1 MNRLN
6 IQERA
11 KILGCLVEGNSI
23 RATARMTGA
32 DKKTVLRL
40 LAEFGAA
47 CRKLH
52 DEKVCNVKSLRV
64 QCDEIWAFCHAKEKN
79 VPADCKGVLGFGDV
93 WTWTALCSDSKL
105 IISYH
110 VGFRD
115 AQDALHLTDD
125 LQKRLANRVQL
136 TTDGHKAYMVAVEES
151 FGGDVDY
158 AMLIKLYGAPQG
170 EGNERRYSPS
180 ECTGAR
186 KERMIGNPDRKHIS
200 TSHVE
205 RMNLNI
211 RMGVRRFTRLTN
223 AFSKKIE
230 NHIHALSLYFAY
242 YNFGRVHQ
250 TLRVTPAMEAGLTD
264 HIWSLEELAALA
276 EPVEKRVLV

>member
-1 MNRLN
+1 M
-6 IQERA
+6 
-11 KILGCLVEGNSI
+11 
-23 RATARMTGA
+23 
-32 DKKTVLRL
+32 RL

-47 CRKLH
+47 CHKLH
-52 DEKVCNVKSLRV
+52 DERVRNVKSARV
-64 QCDEIWAFCHAKEKN
+64 QCDEIWAFCYSKEKN
-79 VPADCKGVLGFGDV
+79 VPDDCKGVLGFGDV
-93 WTWTALCSDSKL
+93 WTWTALCADSKL

-136 TTDGHKAYMVAVEES
+136 TTDGHKAYLVAVEES

-158 AMLIKLYGAPQG
+158 AQLVKLYGAPKGQG
-170 EGNERRYSPS
+170 DERRYSPS

-186 KERMIGNPDRKHIS
+186 KQRVTGDPDRKHIS

-211 RMGVRRFTRLTN
+211 RMGIRRFTRLTN

-230 NHIHALSLYFAY
+230 NHIHALSIYFAY

-250 TLRVTPAMEAGLTD
+250 TLRVTPAMQAGLTD
-264 HIWSLEELAALA
+264 HIWTLEELAALA
-276 EPVEKRVLV
+276 EPAERPALV

>member
-32 DKKTVLRL
+32 DEKTVLRL
-40 LAEFGAA
+40 LAEFGTA
-47 CRKLH
+47 CHRLH
-52 DEKVCNVKSLRV
+52 DEKVRNVKSLRV

-115 AQDALHLTDD
+115 TQDALNLTDD
-125 LQKRLANRVQL
+125 LRKRLANRVQL
-136 TTDGHKAYMVAVEES
+136 TTDGHRAYLVAVEES

-158 AMLIKLYGAPQG
+158 AMLVKLYGAPQG

-186 KERMIGNPDRKHIS
+186 KTRISGDPDHKHIS

-223 AFSKKIE
+223 AISTKIE
-230 NHIHALSLYFAY
+230 NHTHALSLYFAY

-250 TLRVTPAMEAGLTD
+250 TSRVTPAMEAGLTD

-276 EPVEKRVLV
+276 EPAEKAALV